1 VTEHLTAAV
10 DLGSNSFHLLLARQR
25 GEEWVALERV
35 KEKVQ
40 LGRGLPSGEL
50 TDDALTRG
58 LACIER
64 FAQRLAAVPRSQLR
78 VVGTCALREARNRDA
93 FLRAAEQ
100 ILDCPVRVLSG
111 AEEAELIFLG
121 VSNTLTAD
129 DRRRLVIDIGG
140 GSTEFALGHS
150 FAPSAFSSLNL
161 GCVTLT
167 EVCFDNG
174 LSLAAAFAGARERAE
189 AQVAGVR
196 EALGGGGWDE
206 VVGTSGTVESIQ
218 NVLVANGWS
227 RRHITREGLEML
239 ERALTDRHWAAQFGM
254 PGLDPNRFD
263 IFPAGVAVLAGI
275 FSVLGIETMAHCRA
289 TLLDGILCDMSG
301 RRTADDVQQRTV
313 RNWRHRF
320 AADAAQVERV
330 RETAIGLWRDVRVD
344 WNLDDEDAAELLSW
358 AAELHEIGF
367 EVSAHHPQRHGAYL
381 IQNGDMPGFAPE
393 RQRELA
399 LLVRCHRGGIPG
411 FAFAAYDQDVAER
424 LQRLAVLLRLAV
436 ILRRA
441 RHDRDPPSVSAQAQG
456 PRLWLTVDGG
466 WLASHAL
473 SRAELDAERVRLT
486 RVGLEFEIR
495 TR

>member
-441 RHDRDPPSVSAQAQG
+441 RHDRDPPSVSAQAQD